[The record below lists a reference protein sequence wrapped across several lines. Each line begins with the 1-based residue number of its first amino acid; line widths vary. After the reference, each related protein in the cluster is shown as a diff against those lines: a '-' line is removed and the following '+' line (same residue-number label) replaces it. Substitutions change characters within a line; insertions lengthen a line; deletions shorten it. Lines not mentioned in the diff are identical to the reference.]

1 MQDYGLNYRHL
12 LYFWAVA
19 KEGTITRAAARLGV
33 TVQTISGQLALLE
46 RDFGTALFAP
56 EGRRLALTEAG
67 RLALGYADQ
76 IFLLGEQL
84 RDSIASGAGDRS
96 LRLTVGISD
105 AVPKLVAYRLLE
117 AALHLPQGLRLT
129 CHEDRFEAL
138 LADLALHKLDV
149 VLADRPAGSGTGLRV
164 FSHALGESQ
173 LAVFGVEALAAA
185 HRAGFPA
192 SLEHAPMLLPTRHS
206 ALRVK
211 FESWLQARGLRP
223 RLVAEFDDTA
233 LLKTFARHGIGLFP
247 AAAALAGDIQ
257 AQYGVGV
264 VGTLPE
270 VREQFY
276 AISNERRITHPA
288 VEAIRSATARNLFP
302 ESSGAVPDRPLQD

>member
-1 MQDYGLNYRHL
+1 MHDYGLNYRHL

-46 RDFGTALFAP
+46 RDFGAALFAP

-84 RDSIASGAGDRS
+84 RESFADGAGDPS

-117 AALHLPQGLRLT
+117 AALRLPQGLRLV
-129 CHEDRFEAL
+129 CHEDRFEVL

-149 VLADRPAGSGTGLRV
+149 VLADRPAASGTGLRV
-164 FSHALGESQ
+164 FSHGLGESP
-173 LAVFGVEALAAA
+173 LTVFGVESLAAA
-185 HRAGFPA
+185 YRAGFPA
-192 SLEHAPMLLPTRHS
+192 SLERAPMLLPTRHS
-206 ALRVK
+206 ALRGK
-211 FESWLQARGLRP
+211 LESWLQAKGIRP
-223 RLVAEFDDTA
+223 RIVAEFDDTA
-233 LLKTFARHGIGLFP
+233 LLKTFARHGAGLFP
-247 AAAALAGDIQ
+247 AAAALADDIQ
-257 AQYGVGV
+257 SQYGVGV

-288 VEAIRSATARNLFP
+288 VEAIRNATGRKLFP
-302 ESSGAVPDRPLQD
+302 ESGQEG

>member
-1 MQDYGLNYRHL
+1 MQASRLNYRHL
-12 LYFWAVA
+12 LYFWVVA
-19 KEGTITRAAARLGV
+19 KEGTITRAAERLGV

-46 RDFGTALFAP
+46 RDFGTALFVP

-84 RDSIASGAGDRS
+84 RESMASGAGDRS
-96 LRLTVGISD
+96 LRLTVGVSD

-117 AALHLPQGLRLT
+117 PALRLPQGVRLS
-129 CHEDRFEAL
+129 CHEDRIDVL

-164 FSHALGESQ
+164 FSHALAESAV
-173 LAVFGVEALAAA
+173 AVFGVPELAE
-185 HRAGFPA
+185 GFRREFPG
-192 SLEHAPMLLPTRHS
+192 SLGDAPMLLPTRHS
-206 ALRVK
+206 ALRPK
-211 FESWLQARGLRP
+211 FESWLQTRGIRP
-223 RLVAEFDDTA
+223 RIVAEFDDTA
-233 LLKTFARHGIGLFP
+233 LLKTFARHGAGLFP
-247 AAAALAGDIQ
+247 AASVLAEDIRS
-257 AQYGVGV
+257 QYGAVV

-270 VREQFY
+270 LREQFY

-288 VEAIRSATARNLFP
+288 VDLICGGAPKAPLLEFP
-302 ESSGAVPDRPLQD
+302 TL